1 MRAFEF
7 YNHKLIMTEA
17 EAVASDLG
25 KLLDKAKDRP
35 DIIQKIG
42 NGIDALLDATNK
54 MVARIK
60 SKENNTTKPTTK
72 TPAPTNF
79 KPITP
84 PSQLNQP
91 APVESLDEATIGDIP
106 KYKQRIEAIEENIK
120 LLSTMQDKDPKIK
133 EIVGKLKTEVVE
145 LEKDIEQSLE
155 DAAESYKQLDPY
167 IGEMLKRMNA
177 NTPSEIA
184 KMRTIFQKDE
194 IPTKDAIEFLQY
206 AAQGTVIDMEKLIAS
221 PPEKSAR
228 IDDFVLPKIKK
239 TFEKVIGD
247 FFNILPQATGG
258 NIGPGEVAFVL
269 LGSPVEKVR
278 KGDLKIGGENGE
290 KYEIKA
296 GDTRPT
302 VTKKGTPGKPK
313 ITGAILGGDKIP
325 TGKSAWPKIK
335 SILTK
340 AGFPDVETTTKE
352 GDPYPNYRLN
362 NVGMNQFNKAIDE
375 NNIPVETVADAFS
388 QIIKTIYPSVW
399 DESVTDDVL
408 AILKKSGG
416 KIKLADLKPGEPQS
430 FENNNELMRY
440 ITKKALE
447 TYRQDA
453 GKENFIFFNKTT
465 RGFKVYKGEAFNK
478 DLDNPQGNLKII
490 RGIDW
495 NDGAYKASPGL
506 QVQ

>member
-7 YNHKLIMTEA
+7 YQNKLIMTEA

-25 KLLDKAKDRP
+25 KLLDRAKDRP
-35 DIIQKIG
+35 DVIQKIG
-42 NGIDALLDATNK
+42 SGIDALLDATNK
-54 MVARIK
+54 MVAAVRSKEPDNK
-60 SKENNTTKPTTK
+60 SK
-72 TPAPTNF
+72 PAPNNL

-91 APVESLDEATIGDIP
+91 EQSVESLDEATVGDIP
-106 KYKQRIEAIEENIK
+106 KYKQRIGAIEENIK

-133 EIVGKLKTEVVE
+133 EIVGKLKTEVEE

-155 DAAESYKQLDPY
+155 DAAEAYKELDPY
-167 IGEMLKRMNA
+167 ISQMLQRMDA
-177 NTPSEIA
+177 DKPAEVA
-184 KMRTIFQKDE
+184 KMRVIFQKDE
-194 IPTKDAIEFLQY
+194 IPTKDAIAFLQV
-206 AAQGTVIDMEKLIAS
+206 AAQGEVIDMEKLINS
-221 PPEKSAR
+221 DPSSDKK
-228 IDDFVLPKIKK
+228 IDDFVNPTIKK
-239 TFEKVIGD
+239 TFEKVITD

-258 NIGPGEVAFVL
+258 NIGPGEVAFIL

-278 KGDLKIGGENGE
+278 KGDLKIGGEEDGE

-296 GDTRPT
+296 GDTKPT

-340 AGFPDVETTTKE
+340 AGFPEVESTTKD

-362 NVGMNQFNKAIDE
+362 NVGMNQFNKGIE
-375 NNIPVETVADAFS
+375 QNNIPVETVADTFS

-399 DESVTDDVL
+399 SENVTKDVL

-416 KIKLADLKPGEPQS
+416 KIKLQDLKPGEPQS
-430 FENNNELMRY
+430 FENNHELMRY

-447 TYRQDA
+447 TYRQDG

-465 RGFKVYKGEAFNK
+465 RGFKVYKGETFNK
-478 DLDNPQGNLKII
+478 DLDDPNGKLIVM
-490 RGIDW
+490 RGVDW
-495 NDGAYKASPGL
+495 NDGSYKASPGL

>member
-7 YNHKLIMTEA
+7 STKIIMTEA
-17 EAVASDLG
+17 KVVASDLG

-35 DIIQKIG
+35 DLIQKIG

-54 MVARIK
+54 MVARIN
-60 SKENNTTKPTTK
+60 SKENNTAKPTTK
-72 TPAPTNF
+72 TPAPNNF
-79 KPITP
+79 KPITS
-84 PSQLNQP
+84 PSQLNQS
-91 APVESLDEATIGDIP
+91 VESLDEATVGYIP

-120 LLSTMQDKDPKIK
+120 LLSAMQGKDPKIK

-167 IGEMLKRMNA
+167 IGEMLNRMNA

-206 AAQGTVIDMEKLIAS
+206 AAQGTVINMEKLIAS

-478 DLDNPQGNLKII
+478 DLDNAQGNLKVI

>member
-17 EAVASDLG
+17 EEVASDLG

-35 DIIQKIG
+35 DVIQKIG

-60 SKENNTTKPTTK
+60 QNNTKNPGV
-72 TPAPTNF
+72 NR
-79 KPITP
+79 PITP
-84 PSQLNQP
+84 PSQQNQ
-91 APVESLDEATIGDIP
+91 PVESLDETTLRDIP
-106 KYKQRIEAIEENIK
+106 KYKQRIAAIEENIK
-120 LLSTMQDKDPKIK
+120 LLSMMEDKDPKIK
-133 EIVGKLKTEVVE
+133 EIIKNLKNEVIE
-145 LEKDIEQSLE
+145 LEKDIEDDLT

-167 IGEMLKRMNA
+167 ISQMLERMNA
-177 NTPSEIA
+177 NIPSEVA

-206 AAQGTVIDMEKLIAS
+206 AAEGSVIDMEKLIAS
-221 PPEKSAR
+221 SPDKNAK
-228 IDDFVLPKIKK
+228 IDDFVEPKVKK
-239 TFEKVIGD
+239 TFEKVIGE

-325 TGKSAWPKIK
+325 TGKSAWPKIR
-335 SILTK
+335 SILAK
-340 AGFPDVETTTKE
+340 AGFPDVESTTKD

-399 DESVTDDVL
+399 DESVTDDIL

-465 RGFKVYKGEAFNK
+465 RGFKVYKGEEFNK

-495 NDGAYKASPGL
+495 NDGSYKASPGL

>member
-7 YNHKLIMTEA
+7 STKIIMTEA

-35 DIIQKIG
+35 DVIQKIG
-42 NGIDALLDATNK
+42 SGIDALLNATNK
-54 MVARIK
+54 MVSAMK
-60 SKENNTTKPTTK
+60 SKENKVAKPVAK
-72 TPAPTNF
+72 TAP
-79 KPITP
+79 KPIIP
-84 PSQLNQP
+84 PSQINK
-91 APVESLDEATIGDIP
+91 PVESLDEATVGDIP
-106 KYKQRIEAIEENIK
+106 KYKQKIQAIEENIK
-120 LLSTMQDKDPKIK
+120 LLSTMKQLDPKILDVIKNLQK
-133 EIVGKLKTEVVE
+133 EIDGFEQLIEKE
-145 LEKDIEQSLE
+145 LEA
-155 DAAESYKQLDPY
+155 AAESYKQLDPY
-167 IGEMLKRMNA
+167 IGQMLERMSA

-194 IPTKDAIEFLQY
+194 IPTKDAITFLQY
-206 AAQGTVIDMEKLIAS
+206 AAQGSVIDMEKLIAS
-221 PPEKSAR
+221 PPQKDAR
-228 IDDFVLPKIKK
+228 IDDFVEPKVKK

-278 KGDLKIGGENGE
+278 KGDLKIGGESGE

-296 GDTRPT
+296 GDTKPT

-313 ITGAILGGDKIP
+313 LSGAILGGDKIP

-335 SILTK
+335 SILQK
-340 AGFPDVETTTKE
+340 AGFPDVESTTKE

-362 NVGMNQFNKAIDE
+362 NVGMTQFNKAIEE
-375 NNIPVETVADAFS
+375 NDIPVETVADAFS

-399 DESVTDDVL
+399 DETVTDDVL

-453 GKENFIFFNKTT
+453 GKENFIFFNKTS
-465 RGFKVYKGEAFNK
+465 RGFKVYKGDEFNK
-478 DLDNPQGNLKII
+478 DLDDPQGKLKVI
-490 RGIDW
+490 RGVDW
-495 NDGAYKASPGL
+495 NDGSYKASPGL